1 MRDSILATLWRWCT
15 HFCYNKLNNGCFGI
29 LIYNIIQLTERLLKC
44 HLPCLRIQ
52 RKRLLFRKY
61 HDQTYLTFLDSQ
73 NSIYEHE
80 AKIVNTYVLQELSWQ
95 FPYNSDLVTRFSR
108 YRRKRYSTAE
118 RKKCKFTMYLSIF
131 TMSCHL
137 PAGDIYL
144 IWVNGNTEMVLNH
157 TLTLWFTLPLFKF

>member
-1 MRDSILATLWRWCT
+1 MTDSILATLWRWCT

-29 LIYNIIQLTERLLKC
+29 LIFNIIQLTERLLKC

-80 AKIVNTYVLQELSWQ
+80 AKIVNTYVLQELSLTISFHITVTLSPVFLAIDEKDILQ
-95 FPYNSDLVTRFSR
+95 QSGKNANLPCTFPSSP
-108 YRRKRYSTAE
+108 
-118 RKKCKFTMYLSIF
+118 C
-131 TMSCHL
+131 
-137 PAGDIYL
+137 PATCPLATY
-144 IWVNGNTEMVLNH
+144 IWFGWMAILK
-157 TLTLWFTLPLFKF
+157 WY